1 VRQERETD
9 ERQDMERK
17 LVIET
22 DESAGGTA
30 APSDE
35 ALLADVTRGEL
46 PQHVAIIMDGNG
58 RWAELR
64 SLPRIAGHRA
74 GITSAREI
82 VECCRELG
90 VQVLT
95 MFAFSSENWQR
106 PLPEVRELM
115 HLLEQYLKQE
125 LPTLIKH
132 EIRFR
137 AIGRIGELPASVRRW
152 IGRVESETG
161 KYDRMT
167 LNLALNYGGRAEI
180 VDAVAALG
188 ADLLAGRLEL
198 AQVTE
203 PVLSRYLSTGELPDP
218 DLIIRTSGEFRIS
231 NFLLWQA
238 AYAEL
243 YFTKT
248 LWPDFHRRE
257 LLLALIDYQRRERR
271 FGRVQQ
277 RTGRWT

>member
-1 VRQERETD
+1 
-9 ERQDMERK
+9 MERK
-17 LVIET
+17 LVIEP

-30 APSDE
+30 GPSDE
-35 ALLADVTRGEL
+35 ALLARVTRGEL
-46 PQHVAIIMDGNG
+46 PRHVAIIMDGNG
-58 RWAELR
+58 RWAELQR
-64 SLPRIAGHRA
+64 LPRIAGHRA
-74 GITSAREI
+74 GIESAREI

-106 PLPEVRELM
+106 PLTEVRELM
-115 HLLEQYLKQE
+115 HLLEQYLKRE
-125 LPTLIKH
+125 LPTLKKH

-137 AIGRIGELPASVRRW
+137 AIGRTGVLPGSVRRW
-152 IGRVESETG
+152 IGRVESETAH
-161 KYDRMT
+161 YTCMT

-180 VDAVAALG
+180 VDAVTALC
-188 ADLLAGRLEL
+188 ADLQAGRLGS

-203 PVLSRYLSTGELPDP
+203 AVLARYLTTGALPDP
-218 DLIIRTSGEFRIS
+218 DLIIRTSGEYRIS

-277 RTGRWT
+277 RTGGTWF

>member
-1 VRQERETD
+1 
-9 ERQDMERK
+9 MEAGQSADAG
-17 LVIET
+17 LDTPASSE
-22 DESAGGTA
+22 ESLRAR
-30 APSDE
+30 
-35 ALLADVTRGEL
+35 LARGEL
-46 PQHVAIIMDGNG
+46 PRHVAIIMDGNG
-58 RWAELR
+58 RWAESR
-64 SLPRIAGHRA
+64 GLPRIAGHRA
-74 GITSAREI
+74 GIASAKEI
-82 VECCRELG
+82 VELCRELG

-106 PLPEVRELM
+106 PTHEVRELM

-125 LPTLIKH
+125 LPTMIRH

-137 AIGRIGELPASVRRW
+137 AIGRTGILPASVRRW
-152 IGRVESETG
+152 ITRVETETAEY
-161 KYDRMT
+161 KQMT

-180 VDAVAALG
+180 VDAVSALCT
-188 ADLLAGRLEL
+188 DLLAGRLSLPQLTEPML
-198 AQVTE
+198 AQ
-203 PVLSRYLSTGELPDP
+203 YLSTGGLPDP
-218 DLIIRTSGEFRIS
+218 DLIIRTSGEYRIS

-271 FGRVQQ
+271 FGRVQKPA
-277 RTGRWT
+277 GRSWL